1 MVSRMALL
9 VYLLEAKMVYWLYE
23 QPHSSLL
30 WEHPRMQQL
39 VRKINV
45 WKTHIFMGAYGA
57 ETKKPT
63 YLWAPSPTVSH
74 FSLPL
79 PQDKD
84 WLAVVDKKVLADGR
98 VQITGNGNLKG
109 TQTYP
114 REFGFATVKVWKEA
128 AKRPLPP
135 FLGRD
140 DPMPQFSWNPSDSWK
155 DADLSE
161 VFQFLTFGAMTK

>member
-9 VYLLEAKMVYWLYE
+9 VYLLEAKRVYWLYE

-39 VRKINV
+39 VKKINV
-45 WKTHIFMGAYGA
+45 WKTHIYMGSYGA
-57 ETKKPT
+57 ESKKPT
-63 YLWAPSPTVSH
+63 FLWAPSPTVHH

-79 PQDKD
+79 PQDKE
-84 WLAVVDKKVLADGR
+84 WLAVVDKRTLPDGR
-98 VQITGNGNLKG
+98 TQVTGNSNLKG

-114 REFGFATVKVWKEA
+114 REFGFATVRVWKSA
-128 AKRPLPP
+128 VKRALPP
-135 FLGRD
+135 SPPVPPKFNL
-140 DPMPQFSWNPSDSWK
+140 NPSASWK

-161 VFQFLTFGAMTK
+161 VFQVLSLGAMK